1 MRLKDV
7 YWHVW
12 DIFISNV
19 LRAIFLKK
27 LVAIIHPMIKYSS
40 CSYCTDNYLLLDHY
54 FRNRRKKN
62 SGLLKIYILPRK
74 WSRNECPVYI
84 RLYLTLNCLYS
95 TVARYVVRYTSVRS
109 VLRYKTLSC
118 QTTMWVIG
126 KPMFSQL
133 PGLRKCALT
142 TESLSAGTPWYW
154 VRPSWGYF
162 N

>member
-54 FRNRRKKN
+54 FRNRRKKQRIAEN
-62 SGLLKIYILPRK
+62 LHFTTKMIKEWMP
-74 WSRNECPVYI
+74 
-84 RLYLTLNCLYS
+84 RLYPFVFDSELLVFNCGEVCRPIYVRTLGVAVQNLVLSNYYVSHREAHVFS
-95 TVARYVVRYTSVRS
+95 TPRV
-109 VLRYKTLSC
+109 KE
-118 QTTMWVIG
+118 M
-126 KPMFSQL
+126 
-133 PGLRKCALT
+133 CAD
-142 TESLSAGTPWYW
+142 YW
-154 VRPSWGYF
+154 VTECRDTLILS
-162 N
+162 

>member
-54 FRNRRKKN
+54 FRNRRKKQRIAEN
-62 SGLLKIYILPRK
+62 LHFTTKMIKEWMP
-74 WSRNECPVYI
+74 
-84 RLYLTLNCLYS
+84 RLYPFVFDSELLVFNCGEVCRPIYVRTLGVAVQNLVLSNYYVSHREAHVFS
-95 TVARYVVRYTSVRS
+95 TARV
-109 VLRYKTLSC
+109 KE
-118 QTTMWVIG
+118 M
-126 KPMFSQL
+126 
-133 PGLRKCALT
+133 CAD
-142 TESLSAGTPWYW
+142 YW
-154 VRPSWGYF
+154 VTQCRDTLILS
-162 N
+162 